1 MKYYGKGSLS
11 TLIKV
16 SLDLAMIIGF
26 IVALLTIK
34 NTYIDSTEILSA
46 PKKILV
52 MILLI
57 VGISCVFLIVLGLRK
72 VLITLEQGDPFVNSN
87 VKALSRISYEC
98 FIISACYILNTL
110 FNSDF
115 KEFKFIYVD
124 SKGVHTDMEFI
135 IFIFAGLFILILSKV
150 FKKAVEYKE
159 ENEFTI

>member
-11 TLIKV
+11 TLIKL
-16 SLDLAMIIGF
+16 SLDLAMIVGF
-26 IVALLTIK
+26 IVAILTLK
-34 NTYIDSTEILSA
+34 TTYMEGTEILST
-46 PKKILV
+46 PKKIL
-52 MILLI
+52 ILSLLI
-57 VGISCVFLIVLGLRK
+57 IGITCVFLIVLGLRK
-72 VLITLEQGDPFVNSN
+72 VLITLESGDPFVHSN

-98 FIISACYILNTL
+98 FIIALCYILNTL
-110 FNSDF
+110 FSSDL